1 MKVHEN
7 PLKDIASATSYSPRS
22 LKRKKSDLQVN
33 KVSKASCCKHTDAF
47 SSYPCMNK
55 KMTRLISAN
64 PRTTQGIDLTRPL
77 GFQPSVGSRHLE
89 IKNLRTKSRKD
100 TAEYYDKIKEDID
113 SALTSIFA
121 HEQPKCPFE
130 ILCRGVEL
138 LCRRG
143 RAEELYKR
151 YHERISFYL
160 EKVMLPQIEAETKL
174 PHVETLRAVYKYWME
189 WNKQSTLIRSIYCY
203 LDRSFLLNSKEYFQ
217 MEDLNIQQFR
227 SIVFTK
233 GKSANGQKLGENV
246 ISNICDLV
254 DFKRTKR
261 VELFDAAL
269 LRQSI
274 QMLHIFGIY
283 GKLFE
288 QEFLERSREFFLNF
302 TASHSSIGMKE
313 YVHACDKLLR
323 QEILCCDTFNFDSTT
338 KKSLLDLM
346 YEYLIIGCSEIL
358 LNETELAK
366 LIDEN
371 AMPTLKV
378 LYKLLSIS
386 GIQTK
391 LKTPFE
397 NYIKE
402 KGSKIVCNV
411 EKVEEMIIRLLELKK
426 LLEKIIQDTFNNDET
441 FFFSLRESF
450 GNFMNNTKALK
461 VWGTRSSKVG
471 EKIAKYMDMLLR
483 GGLKAVPQS
492 LISEAQGPMSS
503 ENLEYSETRDE
514 DAELDR
520 QLEHALDL
528 FRFVEG
534 KDLFEAF
541 YKKDLA
547 RRLLMGRSASYDA
560 ERNML
565 GKLKNECGYTFTHNL
580 EQMFKD
586 QEISRDEMLAYRQSM
601 GNGGSKPR
609 LDLHVNVLCAASWPS
624 YPDIKV
630 NLPPEVAKHLESY
643 DNFYMKK
650 HSGRR
655 LAWKHSLA
663 HSVVK
668 AKFNKGHKELLV
680 SAYQA
685 IVLVLFNDVE
695 ATEPLSYTTIQ
706 HATGLVDVDLE
717 RTLQSLSCAKFR
729 VLTKHPKGRDV
740 HHTDTFTVNV
750 NFSDPKY
757 KIKINQIQLKE
768 TKEENKETHDRVMQD
783 RQYETQA
790 AIVRI
795 MKSRKTITHSNLISE
810 VIEQT
815 RKRGSIEISQIKSN
829 IDRLIDK
836 EYLERVNGGSYV
848 YCA

>member
-1 MKVHEN
+1 MKVYEN
-7 PLKDIASATSYSPRS
+7 PSDSVPSTSSSRS
-22 LKRKKSDLQVN
+22 FLKRQNSDLQLN
-33 KVSKASCCKHTDAF
+33 KISKMSCYKHTDAF
-47 SSYPCMNK
+47 SSYPSMNK
-55 KMTRLISAN
+55 NKNNLTSVN
-64 PRTTQGIDLTRPL
+64 PRTTEGIDLTRPL
-77 GFQPSVGSRHLE
+77 SFQPSTGSKRLE
-89 IKNLRTKSRKD
+89 IKNLRTKSRRG
-100 TAEYYDKIKEDID
+100 TAEYYEKIKKDID

-121 HEQPKCPFE
+121 NEHPKSPFE
-130 ILCRGVEL
+130 TLCRGVEL

-143 RAEELYKR
+143 CAEELFKR
-151 YHERISFYL
+151 YHERIKFYL
-160 EKVMLPQIEAETKL
+160 EKVMLPQIEEETKSL
-174 PHVETLRAVYKYWME
+174 HAETLRTVYKYWME
-189 WNKQSTLIRSIYCY
+189 WNKQSTLLRSIYCY
-203 LDRSFLLNSKEYFQ
+203 LDRSLLLNSKEYPR

-233 GKSANGQKLGENV
+233 GKSANDQRLGEKV

-254 DFKRTKR
+254 NYKRTR
-261 VELFDAAL
+261 QLEVFDSAL

-283 GKLFE
+283 SKLFE
-288 QEFLERSREFFLNF
+288 PEFLERSREFFLTF
-302 TASHSSIGMKE
+302 TASHSNAGIKQ
-313 YVHACDKLLR
+313 YIHACDKVLA

-338 KKSLLDLM
+338 KKSLLDLVHQ
-346 YEYLIIGCSEIL
+346 YLIIGCTEIL
-358 LNETELAK
+358 LDESEIAK

-371 AMPTLKV
+371 SMSTLKI

-386 GIQTK
+386 GIQGK
-391 LKTPFE
+391 LKAPFI

-402 KGSKIVCNV
+402 KGSQIVCNV

-426 LLEKIIQDTFNNDET
+426 LLEKIIRDTFNNDET

-450 GNFMNNTKALK
+450 SDFMNDNKVLV

-492 LISEAQGPMSS
+492 LISNTYGSKSS
-503 ENLEYSETRDE
+503 EKQEYSDTRDE

-565 GKLKNECGYTFTHNL
+565 AKLKNECGFTFTHNL

-586 QEISRDEMLAYRQSM
+586 QEISRDEMFAYRQSLS
-601 GNGGSKPR
+601 NSGGGKPR
-609 LDLHVNVLCAASWPS
+609 LDLHVNVLCAAAWPS
-624 YPDIKV
+624 YPDVKV
-630 NLPPEVAKHLESY
+630 NLPPEVAKQIESF
-643 DNFYMKK
+643 DSFYIKK

-655 LAWKHSLA
+655 LAWKHFLA

-668 AKFNKGHKELLV
+668 AKFNKGYKELLV
-680 SAYQA
+680 SAFQA

-695 ATEPLSYTTIQ
+695 STEPLSYTTIQ
-706 HATGLVDVDLE
+706 HATGLADVDLE
-717 RTLQSLSCAKFR
+717 RTLQSLACAKFR

-740 HHTDTFTVNV
+740 HHTDTFTVNL

-795 MKSRKTITHSNLISE
+795 MKSRKAITHSNLISE

-815 RKRGSIEISQIKSN
+815 KKRGSVEISQIKSN